1 MKLIRS
7 LITLAIV
14 VALVYLAA
22 TIKLGQRTLF
32 GHVSQIWATDETQEL
47 VDGVKETSGPMMD
60 KIKRGVKAGLEEA
73 NRPDGESGDGST
85 SEESASGDHSSDRH
99 DDTSGESE

>member
-7 LITLAIV
+7 LITLTIL
-14 VALVYLAA
+14 VALVYIAA
-22 TIKLGQRTLF
+22 TVKLGQRTLF
-32 GHVSQIWATDETQEL
+32 GHVSQIWAADETQEL

-73 NRPDGESGDGST
+73 NRNDGKPVGESGEST
-85 SEESASGDHSSDRH
+85 SSDQSGDAHPSS
-99 DDTSGESE
+99 E

>member
-1 MKLIRS
+1 VKLIRS

-73 NRPDGESGDGST
+73 NRPDDASSRESDGVST
-85 SEESASGDHSSDRH
+85 SEESTPSDR
-99 DDTSGESE
+99 SSIQGSE